1 MKIFKFFLSFRCRKL
16 QRRNFQPNCQACGL
30 WNRHKCMY
38 KVKFRGQTICVNAHL
53 WREEFHGQ
61 CVKICVCVQNCY
73 CFLQIHSIYLY
84 LTHYHFLLWLPHFR
98 DQFLNLLQL
107 ELGFFQIKLPRNSL
121 EISVQLKDF
130 LHVHQ
135 NNALLDSRFGSIHK
149 IHFTNSNQ
157 LITKIIHFTM
167 WSPWQKIIYCIVL
180 NCFKI
185 VCIAFTN
192 FIFPNVYSKA
202 SWTKEVRFETYSS
215 ENHGYWH

>member
-1 MKIFKFFLSFRCRKL
+1 MFECSKLLLFFFC
-16 QRRNFQPNCQACGL
+16 
-30 WNRHKCMY
+30 
-38 KVKFRGQTICVNAHL
+38 IHL
-53 WREEFHGQ
+53 
-61 CVKICVCVQNCY
+61 
-73 CFLQIHSIYLY
+73 LYLY
-84 LTHYHFLLWLPHFR
+84 WTHYHFLLWLPHFR

-130 LHVHQ
+130 LHAHQ
-135 NNALLDSRFGSIHK
+135 NNALLDSKFGSIHK

-180 NCFKI
+180 YFFKI

-202 SWTKEVRFETYSS
+202 SWTKRLGLKLTAVRIMGTTGISLR
-215 ENHGYWH
+215 